1 MQPSAPD
8 DGLGRRR
15 APKRIQQ
22 ELRSKTDFSDNRSA
36 AQQEVLKGCE
46 VQHAQML
53 REILRGFKM
62 TLETGQ
68 VLRAEAGG
76 SFRLHPH
83 CSLLPSLN
91 SSLFAN
97 KVRDHGRHAGV
108 ETDDAEHAAVVRISE
123 CVQLSAR
130 FISFGTA
137 DKLVGMGLVF
147 SRDNPC
153 PSARRKSLVHGFE
166 GLRGIAQTELSQ
178 LAP

>member
-91 SSLFAN
+91 SSLFAK
-97 KVRDHGRHAGV
+97 KVRDHGRYGRV
-108 ETDDAEHAAVVRISE
+108 ETDDAEHAG
-123 CVQLSAR
+123 
-130 FISFGTA
+130 SF
-137 DKLVGMGLVF
+137 
-147 SRDNPC
+147 
-153 PSARRKSLVHGFE
+153 
-166 GLRGIAQTELSQ
+166 
-178 LAP
+178 